1 LKFPRN
7 RTLRSFGRFLRN
19 FGENKGALVGSV
31 ILSVLVVLSI
41 LVPFLTRYSPFAL
54 DAQPFLP
61 PSVAHPFGTTDVGR
75 DVWSGV
81 LYGLRTSLQ
90 VGLIAAVIGAVLGAS
105 VGGVAG
111 YYRGPVDGILMR
123 ITELFQVIPTMF
135 LALVVAAAVGASIT
149 NIILVIGVTC
159 WTGTARLVRAEFLS
173 LRERPFVEAARGLG
187 AGDFEL
193 ISSEILPNAAPPLV
207 ITTSF
212 NVAFAILLEA
222 GLSFLGLGDPDV
234 PSLGALLNTGLDY
247 FTTAWWIS
255 FFPGLFILLAVL
267 SLNLIGDG
275 LNDALNPKQ
284 NRDRR

>member
-1 LKFPRN
+1 MKYIST
-7 RTLRSFGRFLRN
+7 RTLRSLGRFLRT
-19 FGENKGALVGSV
+19 FGRNKGAIMGSF
-31 ILSVLVVLSI
+31 ILSVLLVLCI
-41 LVPFLTRYSPFAL
+41 FAPFFTPYSPFGLVA
-54 DAQPFLP
+54 DPFLP
-61 PSVAHPFGTTDVGR
+61 PSHSHPFGTTDVGR

-81 LYGLRTSLQ
+81 LYGLRTSFM
-90 VGLIAAVIGAVLGAS
+90 VGLIAAIIAAVLGAS
-105 VGGVAG
+105 VGGIAG
-111 YYRGPVDGILMR
+111 YYRGAVDGVLMR

-135 LALVVAAAVGASIT
+135 LALVVAAAVGSTIT

-159 WTGTARLVRAEFLS
+159 WTGSARLVRAEFLS

-187 AGDFEL
+187 AGDLEL
-193 ISSEILPNAAPPLV
+193 IASEILPNAAAPLV

-234 PSLGALLNTGLDY
+234 PSLGALLNTGLTY

-275 LNDALNPKQ
+275 LNDALNPRQ
-284 NRDRR
+284 RFR